1 MRQAV
6 YRWNQYVVIHPPPL
20 LLAIRDTDLGVLI
33 DEHGVPRRDA
43 DSTITQCPDLSYC
56 CGGKNATCCEHGN
69 GVWIKDGEPTT
80 INPNTTQTTTG
91 SAILASATAPATL
104 LPTPAPPP
112 LPNPAA
118 LSKGAIAGIAVGAV
132 GWVVI
137 LAIALWFFILRRKRR
152 RRGMETFDTAPQ
164 SVFGDRTSAE
174 MKEKDSIYQHPAHD
188 NEKSDPSMYPHAP
201 ERSGTLRSEL
211 SSDAPPAELAGE
223 DCGVQTKNG
232 LAAEL
237 VGCTPTHR
245 ELE

>member
-1 MRQAV
+1 M
-6 YRWNQYVVIHPPPL
+6 
-20 LLAIRDTDLGVLI
+20 DTDSGFFI
-33 DEHGVPRRDA
+33 DEQGVPRRDS

-56 CGGKNATCCEHGN
+56 CGDKNTICCKQGN

-80 INPNTTQTTTG
+80 INPNTTQTISG
-91 SAILASATAPATL
+91 SAILVTATAPAAL
-104 LPTPAPPP
+104 LPTPVPPP
-112 LPNPAA
+112 PSEPAA
-118 LSKGAIAGIAVGAV
+118 LSKGAIAGIAIGAV

-137 LAIALWFFILRRKRR
+137 LALALLFFILRRKRR
-152 RRGMETFDTAPQ
+152 RRGLETFDTAPQ
-164 SVFGDRTSAE
+164 SVIGDRSSAA
-174 MKEKDSIYQHPAHD
+174 MKEKDSIHQHPAHD
-188 NEKSDPSMYPHAP
+188 NEKGDPPMYPHAP

-237 VGCTPTHR
+237 MGCTPTYR